1 MKTESTHRALPL
13 GFFQFDNLLRNRVP
27 FALLKSEIDLES
39 AFGPMEKLHL
49 RTYSLTLLTMN
60 LEVAQAALKERGTR
74 KEDPIVVLCETGTA
88 SQKLAQQL
96 AEQGFLNVYYVLDGW
111 KGLQEEMRAERN

>member
-1 MKTESTHRALPL
+1 MHKALPL

-27 FALLKSEIDLES
+27 FALLKSEIDLEP

-49 RTYSLTLLTMN
+49 RTYALSLRSMTLEAAL
-60 LEVAQAALKERGTR
+60 AALKERGTR
-74 KEDPIVVLCETGTA
+74 KEDPIVVLCETGEA
-88 SQKLAQQL
+88 SRNLAQEL
-96 AEQGFLNVYYVLDGW
+96 AEQDFLNVYFVLDGW